1 MTNRTFA
8 ATLGLIAFSLSPL
21 ASAAISTFVV
31 PLDGHQEIDAGGL
44 PDAGDLDGTGT
55 ATLIIDDV
63 ANTIEWEIV
72 VHDIAL
78 PPTGAHIHQAAAGA
92 NGPVRIDF
100 NAQLSGTGLADPD
113 LATLLADPDGF
124 YINIHNAQFPL
135 GAVRGQ
141 LSAPGGMP

>member
-8 ATLGLIAFSLSPL
+8 AILGVTVFSLSPH

-31 PLDGHQEIDAGGL
+31 PLDGHQEIGAGGVS
-44 PDAGDLDGTGT
+44 DAGDLDGTGT
-55 ATLIIDDV
+55 ATLVIDDV

-72 VHDIAL
+72 VHNIVL
-78 PPTGAHIHQAAAGA
+78 PPTGAHIHQAGAGA

-100 NAQLSGTGLADPD
+100 NAQLSGTGLVDPD
-113 LATLLADPDGF
+113 LATLLADPMGF
-124 YINIHNAQFPL
+124 YVNIHNAQFPL

-141 LSAPGGMP
+141 LSAPGSVP